1 MTEPTRTPWPILLV
15 LSLGFFMILLD
26 MTIVYV
32 ATPSILTSLH
42 TSLDQVL
49 WVFNGYL
56 LAFAV
61 LLITAGRVGDIF
73 RPPPV
78 FAARG
83 GLFSGAPAPC
93 GASPTDTPLISAR
106 GVPGGGGAPR

>member
-1 MTEPTRTPWPILLV
+1 MTETTRNPWAILLV

-49 WVFNGYL
+49 
-56 LAFAV
+56 
-61 LLITAGRVGDIF
+61 
-73 RPPPV
+73 
-78 FAARG
+78 
-83 GLFSGAPAPC
+83 
-93 GASPTDTPLISAR
+93 
-106 GVPGGGGAPR
+106 